1 MAGHRPGW
9 AVIAIRR
16 IWKKIVRHN
25 QSPSSGDIM
34 IRSTLL
40 ALAGMLMLVFS
51 TPWAH
56 AGDAA
61 GEWTDLLSALRE
73 PPPLSALDQFL
84 LDTNQVKRHK
94 CPPGQNPDPVTG
106 VCFSCS
112 HNDHFE
118 NGRCVPCKAGF
129 HGEGDECVRDVAEK
143 KKKKEKVASCPP
155 GQNPDPVTG
164 VCFSCSHNDHFE
176 NGRCV
181 PCKAGFH
188 EEGDECVR
196 DVAEKK
202 KVRKCPT
209 GKEFR
214 NGRCRTAVV
223 ADEIVCEVGET
234 FDPET
239 ETCQ

>member
-16 IWKKIVRHN
+16 IWRKIVRHN

-129 HGEGDECVRDVAEK
+129 HVEGDECVRDVVK
-143 KKKKEKVASCPP
+143 KK
-155 GQNPDPVTG
+155 
-164 VCFSCSHNDHFE
+164 
-176 NGRCV
+176 
-181 PCKAGFH
+181 
-188 EEGDECVR
+188 
-196 DVAEKK
+196 KK
-202 KVRKCPT
+202 KVRKCPA

-214 NGRCRTAVV
+214 NGRCRTAAVQ
-223 ADEIVCEVGET
+223 DEIVCEIGEK

-239 ETCQ
+239 ETCR